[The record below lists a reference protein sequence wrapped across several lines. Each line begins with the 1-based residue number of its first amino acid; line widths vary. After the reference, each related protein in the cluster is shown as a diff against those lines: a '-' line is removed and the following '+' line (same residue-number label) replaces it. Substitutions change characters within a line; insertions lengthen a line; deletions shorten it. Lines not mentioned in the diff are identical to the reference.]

1 MTMHSHFPAALL
13 RAIGAAIGAAAMLAA
28 AGWFALVQAMDVAG
42 AVLAALI

>member
-1 MTMHSHFPAALL
+1 MTMHSQFSAQLL
-13 RAIGAAIGAAAMLAA
+13 RAVGAALGAAAVLVA